1 MVGLPAQILLLIVNV
16 PPRGTESAQKYPITF
31 HPLLSKMGS
40 AKTMN
45 ITPENET
52 KRSLYRELLVQF
64 RLPILLVLHVVLFSV
79 VFWLAMMMRFTME
92 IPEKYQTLFWK
103 SLPFVVATKVVVF
116 YLLRSFHG
124 WWRHVHFSD
133 VVSLARSAVVAS
145 LTVIA
150 LDYFF
155 LGGSIPR
162 MVVMND
168 LVIGIVTLGG
178 LRSTWRVWDERIVPL
193 RSSVKADRALLI
205 GNDFDAARLAHMIN
219 GQHSLGV
226 RIVGL
231 VAPQGLTNGRK
242 YFGDIRIVGVM
253 KDLSELM
260 EALRAETLFVVSGA
274 LPAKKMRELLDVATD
289 SHFEIKILPKLE
301 EQLKGVDK
309 VPIREVSYDDLL
321 RRKPADL
328 DLNAIGEIIA
338 HRSVMVTGAGGS
350 IGSELCRQLVK
361 FQPREL
367 ILLGRGENR
376 IYEIER
382 ELKGLGLKV
391 DLVPK
396 IVNITDKA
404 RLAEVFRNHYPSIV
418 FHAAAHKHV
427 PLVEQ
432 NVGESIINNV
442 LGTKNIAD
450 LADQYGV
457 GRFVMVSTDKA
468 VNPTS
473 VMGCTKHMAERY
485 CQTLDATSKTSF
497 ISTRFGNVL
506 GSAGSV
512 VPLFQKQIQAG
523 GPITI
528 TDRRMTRYFM
538 TIPEASQLVVQA
550 ATMGLGGEIFVLEMG
565 EPVKIMDLA
574 NDLIRLAGHPPGSID
589 IVESGIRPGE
599 KLFEE
604 LYYKNEKSIPTSHE
618 KILSSKSR
626 TYAMEEVNA
635 QVSQLV
641 DAAFETDENV
651 KSLLKQFIKEF
662 HYESTQ
668 QKTTPNG
675 PHFLKMPNAIT
686 GDRLTQTP

>member
-1 MVGLPAQILLLIVNV
+1 
-16 PPRGTESAQKYPITF
+16 
-31 HPLLSKMGS
+31 
-40 AKTMN
+40 
-45 ITPENET
+45 
-52 KRSLYRELLVQF
+52 
-64 RLPILLVLHVVLFSV
+64 
-79 VFWLAMMMRFTME
+79 
-92 IPEKYQTLFWK
+92 
-103 SLPFVVATKVVVF
+103 
-116 YLLRSFHG
+116 
-124 WWRHVHFSD
+124 
-133 VVSLARSAVVAS
+133 
-145 LTVIA
+145 
-150 LDYFF
+150 
-155 LGGSIPR
+155 
-162 MVVMND
+162 
-168 LVIGIVTLGG
+168 
-178 LRSTWRVWDERIVPL
+178 
-193 RSSVKADRALLI
+193 
-205 GNDFDAARLAHMIN
+205 
-219 GQHSLGV
+219 
-226 RIVGL
+226 
-231 VAPQGLTNGRK
+231 
-242 YFGDIRIVGVM
+242 M

-260 EALRAETLFVVSGA
+260 EALHAETLFVVSGA
-274 LPAKKMRELLDVATD
+274 LPAKEMRELLDVATD
-289 SHFEIKILPKLE
+289 SHFEIKILPRLQ
-301 EQLKGVDK
+301 EQLKGMDK
-309 VPIREVSYDDLL
+309 IPIREVSYDDLL
-321 RRKPADL
+321 RREPADL

-396 IVNITDKA
+396 IVNITDKE

-450 LADQYGV
+450 LADEYGV

-574 NDLIRLAGHPPGSID
+574 NDLIRLAGHPSGSID

-626 TYAMEEVNA
+626 TYAIEEVNT
-635 QVSQLV
+635 QVKQLV
-641 DAAFETDENV
+641 AAAFETDEQV
-651 KSLLKQFIKEF
+651 KGLLKTFIKEF
-662 HYESTQ
+662 HYEPSN
-668 QKTTPNG
+668 KKPVSDN
-675 PHFLKMPNAIT
+675 PHFLKMPKSLT
-686 GDRLTQTP
+686 GGRLTQTP